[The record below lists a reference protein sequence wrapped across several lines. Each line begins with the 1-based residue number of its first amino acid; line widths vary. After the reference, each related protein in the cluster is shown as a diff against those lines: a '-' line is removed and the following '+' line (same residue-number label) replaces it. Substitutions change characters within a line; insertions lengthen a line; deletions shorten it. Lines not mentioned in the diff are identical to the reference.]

1 MGIHRFTTPEP
12 PPVQIF
18 PALAAL
24 AAASLSWAVTSLM
37 KVGVLTGGGDCPGL
51 NAVIR
56 AIVRRAD
63 DRNLEIMGIRD
74 GWSGLLE
81 ERQERLTRARVSGIL
96 HQGGTILGTSRL
108 DPFSVEGGLE
118 RVRQVLDRHRV
129 DALITIGGEGTL
141 SIARRMHEHGI
152 PIVGVPKTIDNDLGG
167 TDFTFGFDTA
177 VQIATEAIDRLH
189 STAESHQRVMV
200 VEVMGRHV
208 GWIAT
213 YAGMAGGADA
223 ILVPEH
229 PSHIDEIV
237 EHVERRRREGRRFS
251 IIVCAEG
258 AAVDLGE
265 GVKIVSRGYDPWGHM
280 KLGGVAHEVAEA
292 IEERTGIETRV
303 TVLGYIQRGGAP
315 TAYDRVLATRFGVR
329 AADLVA
335 DRQFG
340 MMAALQGNE
349 IRAVPLADATR
360 SLKVLDPAIYEV
372 AQVFFG

>member
-1 MGIHRFTTPEP
+1 M
-12 PPVQIF
+12 
-18 PALAAL
+18 
-24 AAASLSWAVTSLM
+24 TSLL

-51 NAVIR
+51 NAVLR

-63 DRNLEIMGIRD
+63 DRGLEIMGIRD

-81 ERQERLTRARVSGIL
+81 ERHLRLTRARVSGIL

-118 RVRQVLDRHRV
+118 RTKRVLARHRV
-129 DALITIGGEGTL
+129 DALIAIGGEGTL
-141 SIARRMHEHGI
+141 SIARRMHEHDV

-177 VQIATEAIDRLH
+177 VQIATDAIDRLH

-208 GWIAT
+208 GWIAA
-213 YAGMAGGADA
+213 YAGLAGGADA
-223 ILVPEH
+223 ILVPER
-229 PSHIDEIV
+229 PTGIEEILAV
-237 EHVERRRREGRRFS
+237 IEARRRAGRNFS

-265 GVKIVSRGYDPWGHM
+265 GVKVVSHGYDPYGHK
-280 KLGGVAHEVAEA
+280 KLGGVAHEVASA
-292 IEERTGIETRV
+292 IEARTGIETRV

-315 TAYDRVLATRFGVR
+315 TAYDRVLATRLGVK

-335 DRQFG
+335 DRQWG
-340 MMAALQGNE
+340 MMAALRGNE
-349 IRAVPLADATR
+349 IVAVSLREATR
-360 SLKVLDPAIYEV
+360 ALKTLDPAIYEV